1 MKHSLSLLLI
11 LSLLCA
17 LLAGCAGKAACPPAS
32 DGGNQEPSPKP
43 EGAVA
48 RCRVVAVSEGNTL
61 LLADVDSE
69 RGDIYTLDAGELS
82 LEHDQAELGELL
94 DDGQLAVGALVEVA
108 FGGDILESYPALFG
122 GVERIT
128 VLPDEFDDRGAR
140 YLRVLN
146 DLWGKDEGR
155 NSSGVEY
162 ISVDLAATSLP
173 PAERSAVAWPFAQA
187 HDAMPLALNYEQ
199 LCEEGYISGLE
210 GEDIFPA
217 WENGVLFTITETAE
231 TDTFTATATRFDIP
245 DNTAAPKGLLATFY
259 LLPYG
264 TESVFNLTYTYQAYN
279 SDNTDITQTIVLS
292 NQTLP
297 STEMWTE
304 GASISYTLGI
314 SRKKVTVTAGSLP
327 TWNTGSTETVSE
339 TVVIN

>member
-1 MKHSLSLLLI
+1 MKRSLSLLLI

-17 LLAGCAGKAACPPAS
+17 LLAGCAGTACPPAS
-32 DGGNQEPSPKP
+32 GGGDQEPSPK
-43 EGAVA
+43 GAPATA
-48 RCRVVAVSEGNTL
+48 RCRVVSVSENNVL

-128 VLPDEFDDRGAR
+128 VLPDEFDDRCAL

-146 DLWGKDEGR
+146 DLWGKDEGL

-162 ISVDLAATSLP
+162 ISVDLAATSLT
-173 PAERSAVAWPFAQA
+173 PAERSAVAWTFAQSHSA
-187 HDAMPLALNYEQ
+187 EPLELNYEQ

-210 GEDIFPA
+210 GENIFPA
-217 WENGVLFTITETAE
+217 WENGVLFTITETDDPV
-231 TDTFTATATRFDIP
+231 T
-245 DNTAAPKGLLATFY
+245 
-259 LLPYG
+259 
-264 TESVFNLTYTYQAYN
+264 FNLP
-279 SDNTDITQTIVLS
+279 SLS
-292 NQTLP
+292 EGGEEP
-297 STEMWTE
+297 SM
-304 GASISYTLGI
+304 SQFNI
-314 SRKKVTVTAGSLP
+314 K
-327 TWNTGSTETVSE
+327 NTVSFDASKWR
-339 TVVIN
+339 TALGAYGFSKCVAVQNNDGVWGDYRINGPEWIS

>member
-1 MKHSLSLLLI
+1 MKRSLSLLLI

-17 LLAGCAGKAACPPAS
+17 LLAGCAGTACPPAS
-32 DGGNQEPSPKP
+32 GGGDQEPSPK
-43 EGAVA
+43 GAPATA
-48 RCRVVAVSEGNTL
+48 RCRVVSVSENNVL

-128 VLPDEFDDRGAR
+128 VLPDEFDDRCAL

-146 DLWGKDEGR
+146 DLWGKDEGL

-162 ISVDLAATSLP
+162 ISVDLAATSLT
-173 PAERSAVAWPFAQA
+173 PAERSAVAWTFAQSHSA
-187 HDAMPLALNYEQ
+187 EPLELNYEQ

-217 WENGVLFTITETAE
+217 WENGVLFTITETDDPV
-231 TDTFTATATRFDIP
+231 T
-245 DNTAAPKGLLATFY
+245 
-259 LLPYG
+259 
-264 TESVFNLTYTYQAYN
+264 FNLP
-279 SDNTDITQTIVLS
+279 SLS
-292 NQTLP
+292 EDGELP
-297 STEMWTE
+297 SMTQYN
-304 GASISYTLGI
+304 I
-314 SRKKVTVTAGSLP
+314 K
-327 TWNTGSTETVSE
+327 NTVSFDASKWR
-339 TVVIN
+339 TALGAYGFSKCVAVQNNDGVWGDYRINGPEWIS

>member
-1 MKHSLSLLLI
+1 MKRSLSLLLI

-17 LLAGCAGKAACPPAS
+17 LLAGCAGTACPPAS
-32 DGGNQEPSPKP
+32 DGGNQEPSPKA

-48 RCRVVAVSEGNTL
+48 RCRVVAVGEGNTL

-128 VLPDEFDDRGAR
+128 VLPDEFDDRCAL

-146 DLWGKDEGR
+146 DLWGKDEGL

-162 ISVDLAATSLP
+162 ISVDLSATSLT
-173 PAERSAVAWPFAQA
+173 PAERSAVAWTFAQSHGA
-187 HDAMPLALNYEQ
+187 EPMELSYEQ
-199 LCEEGYISGLE
+199 LCAEGYISGLT
-210 GEDIFPA
+210 GENAFPQ
-217 WENGVLFTITETAE
+217 WEKGILFTITETDE
-231 TDTFTATATRFDIP
+231 P
-245 DNTAAPKGLLATFY
+245 
-259 LLPYG
+259 
-264 TESVFNLTYTYQAYN
+264 
-279 SDNTDITQTIVLS
+279 VLFS
-292 NQTLP
+292 LP
-297 STEMWTE
+297 SMSE
-304 GASISYTLGI
+304 GEEEPSMSQFNI
-314 SRKKVTVTAGSLP
+314 K
-327 TWNTGSTETVSE
+327 NTVSFDASKWR
-339 TVVIN
+339 TALGAYGFSKCVAVQNNDGVWGDYHINGPEWIS

>member
-1 MKHSLSLLLI
+1 MKRSLSLLLA
-11 LSLLCA
+11 LALLCA

-32 DGGNQEPSPKP
+32 DGGNQEPSPKT

-48 RCRVVAVSEGNTL
+48 RCRVVAVGEDNTL

-128 VLPDEFDDRGAR
+128 VLPDGFDDRCAL
-140 YLRVLN
+140 YLRVLG
-146 DLWGKDEGR
+146 DLWGKDEGL

-162 ISVDLAATSLP
+162 ISVDLSATSLT
-173 PAERSAVAWPFAQA
+173 PAERSAVAWTFAQSHSA
-187 HDAMPLALNYEQ
+187 EPMELSYEQ

-217 WENGVLFTITETAE
+217 WENGVLFTITETDDPVA
-231 TDTFTATATRFDIP
+231 
-245 DNTAAPKGLLATFY
+245 
-259 LLPYG
+259 
-264 TESVFNLTYTYQAYN
+264 FNLP
-279 SDNTDITQTIVLS
+279 SLS
-292 NQTLP
+292 EGGELP
-297 STEMWTE
+297 SMTQYN
-304 GASISYTLGI
+304 I
-314 SRKKVTVTAGSLP
+314 K
-327 TWNTGSTETVSE
+327 NTVSFDASKWRTALGAYGFSE
-339 TVVIN
+339 CVAAQDNSGVWGDYRINGPEWIS

>member
-1 MKHSLSLLLI
+1 MKRSLSLLLI

-17 LLAGCAGKAACPPAS
+17 LLAGCAGTACPPAS
-32 DGGNQEPSPKP
+32 GGGDQEPSPK
-43 EGAVA
+43 GAPATA
-48 RCRVVAVSEGNTL
+48 RCRVVSVSENNVL

-128 VLPDEFDDRGAR
+128 VLPDEFDDRCAL

-146 DLWGKDEGR
+146 DLWGKDEGL

-162 ISVDLAATSLP
+162 ISVDLAATSLT
-173 PAERSAVAWPFAQA
+173 PAERSAVAWTFAQSHSA
-187 HDAMPLALNYEQ
+187 EPLELNYEQ

-210 GEDIFPA
+210 GENAFPQ
-217 WENGVLFTITETAE
+217 WEKGILFTITETDE
-231 TDTFTATATRFDIP
+231 P
-245 DNTAAPKGLLATFY
+245 
-259 LLPYG
+259 
-264 TESVFNLTYTYQAYN
+264 
-279 SDNTDITQTIVLS
+279 VLFS
-292 NQTLP
+292 LP
-297 STEMWTE
+297 SLSE
-304 GASISYTLGI
+304 GGEEPSMSQFNI
-314 SRKKVTVTAGSLP
+314 K
-327 TWNTGSTETVSE
+327 NTVSFDASKWR
-339 TVVIN
+339 TALGAYGFSKCVAVQNNDGVWGDYRINGPEWIS